1 MRILFV
7 TAFPQ
12 FPTGTGDRQRSNFI
26 YRALSRVGHTDTLL
40 LSLYSQSHHP
50 ELMQRMT
57 EDFSM
62 VGNLVPEPVT
72 NGLQGKLRRLSP
84 KLVDRAFSGAIQL
97 TGGEYRTDPLL
108 ARGLAETLAKQRY
121 DLIVGR
127 YIRTTAQSGALDYT
141 PVVID
146 VDDYDVQVF
155 RDRLASPEL
164 KGALRWAT
172 SLHHRNL
179 ERVVPRRIAAASH
192 LWVAAESDVSEV
204 PHPHVSAL
212 PNLAFFKDGEAAPP
226 VAPPARDSQVILTV
240 GNLNAPMNV
249 HGIDRF
255 VTRAWPRIHA
265 AAPKATFRI
274 VGGSMSDAMRSRW
287 GAIPGVEPI
296 GFVLD
301 LGEEYARSAFTVAP
315 IYEGGGTKIKVL
327 ESLNRG
333 RTVAMMRHSLR
344 GYEHALRHGED
355 VWVADSDADL
365 AEGCVRL
372 LASPDLRDAY
382 AAHGAVQARAF
393 SFSRFCEIVKSTVE
407 RVTADGGGVQ
417 RAVQRGA

>member
-50 ELMQRMT
+50 ELMQRMK

-62 VGNLVPEPVT
+62 VGHLAPETPPQ
-72 NGLQGKLRRLSP
+72 GRQGKI
-84 KLVDRAFSGAIQL
+84 VERAVAGAIQL
-97 TGGEYRTDPLL
+97 TGGEYRTNPEL
-108 ARGLAETLAKQRY
+108 ARGLGDTLARHRY
-121 DLIVGR
+121 DVIVGR

-164 KGALRWAT
+164 KGPLRWVT
-172 SLHHRNL
+172 SLHHKNL
-179 ERVVPRRIAAASH
+179 ERVVPKRIAAASH
-192 LWVAAESDVSEV
+192 LWVAAQSDVPEV

-212 PNLAFFKDGEAAPP
+212 PNLAFFKEGEAAPP
-226 VAPPARDSQVILTV
+226 VAPPARESQVILTV

-249 HGIDRF
+249 NGIDRF
-255 VTRAWPRIHA
+255 VARVWPRIHA
-265 AAPKATFRI
+265 AAPQAIFRI
-274 VGGSMSDAMRSRW
+274 VGGSMSDDMRARW
-287 GAIPGVEPI
+287 GAVPGVEPV

-301 LGEEYARSAFTVAP
+301 LAEEYARSAFTVAP

-355 VWVADSDADL
+355 VWVADTDADL
-365 AEGCVRL
+365 AEGCIEL
-372 LASPDLRDAY
+372 LASPDLRDSY
-382 AAHGAVQARAF
+382 AAHGAIQAQQF
-393 SFSRFCEIVKSTVE
+393 SFARFCEIVKSTVE
-407 RVTADGGGVQ
+407 RVTADGKGV
-417 RAVQRGA
+417 RKRVSG